1 MPDLNPLKWRA
12 KRDRD
17 GKIIPRCWQTEQG
30 YTVFETE
37 RVVMRFAVTSPGGS
51 LPFAYVKTREEVVA
65 VIRGDLKARE
75 VQA

>member
-1 MPDLNPLKWRA
+1 MSDLNPLKWRA

-65 VIRGDLKARE
+65 VIRGDLNARG
-75 VQA
+75 VPA